1 MSLSQ
6 VNKDILYLKQRSH
19 HFGGT
24 EKRKR
29 EQEASGA
36 AGAAGSEPEECGICM
51 EPLNEPV
58 TQLNCRHKFH
68 KDCICQWFRGSE
80 RRKFTCPMCRAPS
93 TISEINRLCGVYM
106 PPQRELPPSRRNF
119 IFDDDIM
126 DNPALRRAMGIPDP
140 VLIQDDGD
148 W

>member
-6 VNKDILYLKQRSH
+6 VNRDILYLKQRSH

-29 EQEASGA
+29 EEAEGA
-36 AGAAGSEPEECGICM
+36 AASEPEECGICM

-58 TQLNCRHKFH
+58 AQLNCSHKFH

-93 TISEINRLCGVYM
+93 TISEINRLCPVYV
-106 PPQRELPPSRRNF
+106 PPQRELPPIRGS
-119 IFDDDIM
+119 IMFDHDVM
-126 DNPALRRAMGIPDP
+126 ENPALRRAMGIPDP
-140 VLIQDDGD
+140 VAIQDDGD